1 MNYNN
6 PEDVVRKMPRPEKI
20 AFDSGQ
26 SSNFE
31 ESAALFN
38 NARTIVVPPQN
49 AMRADVQVA
58 LLTTVALAKRT
69 FNGRV
74 FVVNSVGLNAKTPDG
89 ATMRSLIQAQ
99 GVRIVESPKRFYGQ
113 ILIGDS
119 EPLSA
124 DIPSIRPVF
133 AGWRGGVMRGDSSYP
148 KDAKGNV
155 LSAILASGLAVSEM
169 FNRLFLHDV
178 SAACQEFGFSLWN
191 LKQGWKNSN
200 GLGQYQRDGDKWLEN
215 FGSDPALSS
224 MPEKAWFVGLGHLGQ
239 AYLWVMESL
248 VRFGCPD
255 PKPTFFLQDIGRIKE
270 STHSTSV
277 LTPKGKFIGERKTRI
292 CACDVERFGICTH
305 IVDRKLVPG
314 YAVDKGEPKLVF
326 GGLDSGLA
334 RCAWDNRVDDK
345 NFIRIIDA
353 GLGAHY
359 KNFGLVDIYTLPD
372 NQQNLKRMW
381 EIPPDN
387 KPNPYSAHS
396 ERFDICGQAQVDNQA
411 VGVPYVGMVAAA
423 FVVSEAL
430 RIFHAKGKEY
440 QAIHFDLSDPDS
452 LSFRIREGNT
462 PLFDKPLK
470 LRQIP

>member
-1 MNYNN
+1 MNYGNH
-6 PEDVVRKMPRPEKI
+6 EDVVSKMHRTEKI
-20 AFDSGQ
+20 AFDMGW
-26 SSNFE
+26 SSNSQ
-31 ESAALFN
+31 ESAALFD
-38 NARTIVVPPQN
+38 NARTVVVPPQN

-58 LLTTVALAKRT
+58 LLTTVALAQRT

-74 FVVNSVGLNAKTPDG
+74 LVVDSVGLDAKTPDG

-99 GVRIVESPKRFYGQ
+99 GVQIVESPKQFYGQ
-113 ILIGDS
+113 ILVGDS
-119 EPLSA
+119 EPLPA

-133 AGWRGGVMRGDSSYP
+133 AGWRGGVMCGDSSYP

-169 FNRLFLHDV
+169 FKRLFLRDL

-224 MPEKAWFVGLGHLGQ
+224 MPDKAWFVGLGHLGQ

-248 VRFGCPD
+248 VRFGNPESM
-255 PKPTFFLQDIGRIKE
+255 PIFFLQDIGRIKE

-292 CACDVERFGICTH
+292 CAGDIERFGICAN
-305 IVDRKLVPG
+305 IVDRKFAPE
-314 YAVDKGEPKLVF
+314 YIIDKDEPKLVF
-326 GGLDSGLA
+326 GGLDSGIA
-334 RCAWDNRVDDK
+334 RCAWNNHADEK
-345 NFIRIIDA
+345 NFMRIIDA
-353 GLGAHY
+353 GLGGRH
-359 KNFGLVDIYTLPD
+359 NNCGLVNIYTLPD
-372 NQQNLKRMW
+372 NELDLKKIW
-381 EIPPDN
+381 GTLPDD
-387 KPNPYSAHS
+387 KPNPNSVHAGK
-396 ERFDICGQAQVDNQA
+396 FNICGQITVDNQA
-411 VGVPYVGMVAAA
+411 VGVPHVGMVAAA

-430 RIFHAKGKEY
+430 RIFHKGEEEY
-440 QAIHFDLSDPDS
+440 QAIHFDLSDPNS
-452 LSFRIREGNT
+452 LSFRIREEKT
-462 PLFDKPLK
+462 PLFDKPIK